1 MRVVPSLRRRQ
12 HKMNGRSP
20 IAALIWLVAPVPRAD
35 AVISLA
41 IVLVVAGAGVA
52 VGYQAFTPETD
63 ASGPGGLFETTEF
76 WPVLQ
81 AVLSQNLAAVL
92 FAFSGVATAGLSTL
106 FGMSLTSL
114 WVGASF
120 HAVQAELGAA
130 EVVIRVLPYAGI
142 EFAGILLAA
151 TAGLL
156 PAVVFVAGRF
166 RSAPRRRYT
175 YTSSVPGALRLL
187 LVAVLL
193 IMIGGFVEAAVIA
206 TAHP

>member
-1 MRVVPSLRRRQ
+1 MRAEPSLRRGQ
-12 HKMNGRSP
+12 HKINDRSP

-41 IVLVVAGAGVA
+41 IVLIVAGAGVA
-52 VGYQAFTPETD
+52 VGYQAFSPEAD
-63 ASGPGGLFETTEF
+63 ASGPGGLLETTEF

-81 AVLSQNLAAVL
+81 AILSQNLAAAL
-92 FAFSGVATAGLSTL
+92 LAFSGVATAGLSTL
-106 FGMSLTSL
+106 FGISLTSL

-120 HAVQAELGAA
+120 HAVQVELGAA

-156 PAVVFVAGRF
+156 PAVVFVAERF
-166 RSAPRRRYT
+166 RYAPRQRYT
-175 YTSSVPGALRLL
+175 YTSSVPGTLRLF

-193 IMIGGFVEAAVIA
+193 ITMGALVEAAVIA